1 MGKRI
6 FDLLITFLF
15 ILILELMTNIIVFK
29 SFSLLYFMNILF
41 FTIGFSIIIYLL
53 TTIFNKT
60 INFISYYTILTII
73 SIIFIAQIIYFKTYD
88 GLMSLYSMGQTT
100 VITEFG
106 DSVLTMIYR
115 NIFFVIIFLIP
126 LVIVIFLNKKVLYL
140 KKMKFKLKTL
150 FAIFFLITYIINALL
165 LQINKNELY
174 SANSLYYGEF
184 SSPLL
189 AAQKFGIL
197 TTMRL
202 DLKNIIFNKGEKFE
216 YVKSG
221 LSFKIDFNSI
231 YLPNVLKID
240 FKKLIADSTDK
251 TIKGMHEYF
260 NNKKPTFKNE
270 YTGMFKGKN
279 LIVILAEAFDPI
291 GVDEKLTPTLY
302 KLINSG
308 FVFSNFYVPI
318 FVSTIDGEFLQQTS
332 LLPNTAGSNWIM
344 KQSIGKDL
352 PYTFANLFRELNY
365 KTMAFHD
372 GNYKYYSRNLSVP
385 NLGYSKFVACGN
397 GLNINCKQWPQSD
410 LEMMKKSIP
419 MYIDE
424 DKFMIY
430 YITISGH
437 LNYTKIGNMIVSKNW
452 PLVKDLPYSDIS
464 KGYIATQIELDKSLE
479 YLIEQLKSKGKLDD
493 TVIVLCSDHYP
504 YGLELNEIN
513 EVANPDRDNDFE
525 KHRSNLIIWNSK
537 LKTKEIATL
546 SSNIDVLP
554 TVLNLF
560 EVNYDSRLYMGKDIL
575 SNDKERLV
583 IFSNRSWI
591 SEQGRYN
598 FSTKQATLKLS
609 KEYINKTNIDI
620 YNRFKISKLIIDK
633 NYYNSLKK

>member
-29 SFSLLYFMNILF
+29 SFSLLYFISIIF
-41 FTIGFSIIIYLL
+41 FTIGFSITIYLL

-73 SIIFIAQIIYFKTYD
+73 SVIFIAQIIYFKTYD

-100 VITEFG
+100 VIAEFG

-189 AAQKFGIL
+189 AAEKFGIL

-291 GVDEKLTPTLY
+291 GVNEELTPTLY
-302 KLINSG
+302 KLTHSG
-308 FVFSNFYVPI
+308 FIFNNFYAPL

-332 LLPNTAGSNWIM
+332 LLPNTAGSNWSM

-352 PYTFANLFRELNY
+352 PYTFGNLFKELNY
-365 KTMAFHD
+365 KTIAFHN
-372 GNYKYYSRNLSVP
+372 GGYKYYSRNLSVP